1 MENER
6 LYYIGVVKDIIVE
19 EENITKEYGI
29 IEADIPG
36 VIEGIRAFP
45 KRGELDEPKPGDII
59 LLTNLDP
66 VLNSY
71 WIYEKI
77 KENDFIGFRSA
88 GKMVDITPDYIMVG
102 VFDKSMKYEEDERPT
117 LTSFVKIDSE
127 GNIEI
132 NTKGEVTLNI
142 KGDTNIDVTEGS
154 VSVKSLG
161 NIEVESNTY
170 CEIKSP
176 EVKITGG
183 MLQVNGSSTP
193 DSRGAFCAIP
203 ICPATGLPQTSSKIL
218 GT

>member
-1 MENER
+1 MENNKT
-6 LYYIGVVKDIIVE
+6 YYLGVVNRVVE
-19 EENITKEYGI
+19 DDNLTKEYGI

-45 KRGELDEPKPGDII
+45 KRGELDEPKPGDAI
-59 LLTNLDP
+59 LLTSLDP

-71 WIYEKI
+71 WIYEKL

-102 VFDKSMKYEEDERPT
+102 IFNKSEEYKEDERPT
-117 LTSFVKIDSE
+117 LTSFVKIDSN

-132 NTKGEVTLNI
+132 NTEGKIDLNI
-142 KGDTNIDVTEGS
+142 TGDTNIEVTEGA

-161 NIEVESNTY
+161 NIEVESDTY

-183 MLQVNGSSTP
+183 MLQVNGSCTP
-193 DSRGAFCAIP
+193 TGVGGFCAIP
-203 ICPATGLPQTSSKIL
+203 VCPATGLPHTGTEIL

>member
-1 MENER
+1 MENEKT
-6 LYYIGVVKDIIVE
+6 YYIGVVRSVIIE
-19 EENITKEYGI
+19 DNLTKEYGV

-36 VIEGIRAFP
+36 IIEGIRAFP
-45 KRGELDEPKPGDII
+45 KRGELDEPKPGDSI

-71 WIYEKI
+71 WIYEKL

-102 VFDKSMKYEEDERPT
+102 IFNKDTEYTEDERPT
-117 LTSFVKIDSE
+117 LTSFVKLDSN

-132 NTKGEVTLNI
+132 NTEGEINLNI
-142 KGDTNIDVTEGS
+142 TGDTNIEVTEGA
-154 VSVKSLG
+154 VCVKSLG
-161 NIEVESNTY
+161 NIEVESDTY

-183 MLQVNGSSTP
+183 MLQVFVP
-193 DSRGAFCAIP
+193 FQYVQPQVFHRLAIK
-203 ICPATGLPQTSSKIL
+203 S
-218 GT
+218 